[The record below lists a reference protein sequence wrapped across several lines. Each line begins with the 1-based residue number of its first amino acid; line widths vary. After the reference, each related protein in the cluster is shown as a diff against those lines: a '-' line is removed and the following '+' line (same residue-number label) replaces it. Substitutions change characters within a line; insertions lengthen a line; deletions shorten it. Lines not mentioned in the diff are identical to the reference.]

1 MCDFWARVRLR
12 KLHINELVQ
21 ELSQSI
27 SNCEDDVGSS
37 LDDLF
42 SQFWTDFG
50 LRDIKRF
57 CEEDPDLCSKM
68 KQVEE
73 RIRML
78 LF

>member
-21 ELSQSI
+21 ELSQNI